1 MSTMRGAMRRLRGQ
15 APPVP
20 GSERWRGL
28 SGRSAAEVLD
38 LVYELVLGREP
49 DPTGTQSYL
58 QGLKTGAISP
68 QELTGWAVASGEWWS
83 VTTFRGLGQSLHFSR
98 MMFVRSL
105 PAGRRILDLGGTALG
120 NATGALVLMGY
131 PYEFDDLVV
140 IDLPSDERNEL
151 YREAAEHQ
159 VTQTELG
166 PVRYRYHSMVDLSSY
181 PDNSVD
187 LVYSGQSIEHV
198 PRDVADAVLSEVR
211 RVLRPG
217 GHLGLDTPNARVTR
231 LERPDFID
239 PDHEYEYT
247 DAEMREKLAAAG
259 FDILS
264 AVGLNHAGPSLS
276 SGRFDPEQVATARG
290 MFHEIADCYLLAYV
304 CRVPERTAPESTTAS

>member
-1 MSTMRGAMRRLRGQ
+1 MPTVRGALQHLRGR
-15 APPVP
+15 PPSTP
-20 GSERWRGL
+20 GSEQWRGL
-28 SGRSAAEVLD
+28 SGRTAAEVLD
-38 LVYELVLGREP
+38 LVYELVLAREP

-58 QGLKTGAISP
+58 HGLESGTISP

-83 VTTFRGLGQSLHFSR
+83 VTPFRGLGQSLHFSR

-140 IDLPSDERNEL
+140 IDLPSEERNEL
-151 YREAAEHQ
+151 YRESDAHQ
-159 VTQTELG
+159 VTQTTLG
-166 PVRYRYHSMVDLSSY
+166 PVRYRYHSMVDLSDY
-181 PDNSVD
+181 PDDSVD

-198 PRDVADAVLSEVR
+198 PPDVADTVLAEVH

-217 GHLGLDTPNARVTR
+217 GHLGIDTPNARVTR
-231 LERPDFID
+231 LQQPDFID

-247 DAEMREKLAAAG
+247 DAEMREKLASAG
-259 FDILS
+259 FEILS
-264 AVGLNHAGPSLS
+264 AAGLNHAGPSLAV
-276 SGRFDPEQVATARG
+276 GRFEVDQVATARG

-304 CRVPERTAPESTTAS
+304 CRVPG

>member
-1 MSTMRGAMRRLRGQ
+1 MPSLRGAVRRLRGQ
-15 APPVP
+15 PSPTPVP
-20 GSERWRGL
+20 GSEQWRGL
-28 SGRSAAEVLD
+28 SGLPAAEVLD
-38 LVYELVLGREP
+38 LVYELVLSREP
-49 DPTGTQSYL
+49 DPTGAQSYL
-58 QGLKTGAISP
+58 PGLQSGVISP
-68 QELTGWAVASGEWWS
+68 QELTCWAVASGEWWS
-83 VTTFRGLGQSLHFSR
+83 VTPFRGLGQSLHFSR

-140 IDLPSDERNEL
+140 IDLPSEDRNEL
-151 YREAAEHQ
+151 YREAAAHE
-159 VTQTELG
+159 VTRTKLG
-166 PVRYRYHSMVDLSSY
+166 PVRYQYHSMVDLSDY

-198 PRDVADAVLSEVR
+198 PPDVGDTVLSEVR

-217 GHLGLDTPNARVTR
+217 GHLGIDTPNARVTR
-231 LERPDFID
+231 LQQPDFID

-247 DAEMREKLAAAG
+247 DGEMRDKLAAAG
-259 FDILS
+259 LDIRS
-264 AVGLNHAGPSLS
+264 AVGLNHAGPSLAT
-276 SGRFDPEQVATARG
+276 GRFDADQVATARG

-304 CRVPERTAPESTTAS
+304 CQVPD

>member
-1 MSTMRGAMRRLRGQ
+1 MPTLRGAVRRLRGQ
-15 APPVP
+15 PPPVP

-28 SGRSAAEVLD
+28 SGRPAAEVLD
-38 LVYELVLGREP
+38 LVYELVLAREP
-49 DPTGTQSYL
+49 DATGTQSYL
-58 QGLKTGAISP
+58 NGLQTGLISP
-68 QELTGWAVASGEWWS
+68 QELTGWTVASGEWWS
-83 VTTFRGLGQSLHFSR
+83 VTPFSGLGPSLHFSR

-120 NATGALVLMGY
+120 NAIGALVLMGY

-151 YREAAEHQ
+151 YQEAAAHEA
-159 VTQTELG
+159 TPTRLG
-166 PVRYRYHSMVDLSSY
+166 PVRYRYHSMVDLSDY
-181 PDNSVD
+181 PDDSVD

-198 PRDVADAVLSEVR
+198 PPEVADTVLSEVR

-217 GHLGLDTPNARVTR
+217 GHLGIDTPNARVTR
-231 LERPDFID
+231 LQQCDFID

-259 FDILS
+259 FEVVS
-264 AVGLNHAGPSLS
+264 ALGLNHAGPSLS
-276 SGRFDPEQVATARG
+276 AGRFDADQVATARG
-290 MFHEIADCYLLAYV
+290 MYHEIADCYLLAYV
-304 CRVPERTAPESTTAS
+304 CRVPD